1 MRTLSKYIKEKW
13 KLIAIAVATP
23 LLLTSCYYLGVITVS
38 KPGNDS
44 LEEIHDFIQHNNFYP
59 EYSFKLDSVG
69 FHRLG
74 YGIHKLESNQH
85 VGSQIQIRVF
95 DNIGNLT
102 NGLSLCH
109 GDFETKQFLWS
120 LFPPTALSK
129 SSVSSTTRL
138 YQLSEHWGIS
148 EQEKAA
154 FSKDVKASD
163 LTILIVW
170 NSSASY
176 YSKRIMKEVDRY
188 KSMFEDKKI
197 LTCYLNASTE
207 AGGFQEEF
215 LQEIADTLD
224 NNSRAIDIT
233 NTAEHLMHF
242 GQYSTALKVLS
253 NIIPG
258 STTSIEKQR
267 IETAVGVS
275 WYMSQEYYKAIEHLN
290 SILTDSLNPSIEQIV
305 YVGKSIEQTQGP
317 FKALEYYH
325 NLSIKSS
332 FYNRYVSPRI
342 LICEF
347 NAQPNTTLERQL
359 RRIRFDYPYSSEI
372 NYILGKHS
380 LINGNSKDACGYYES
395 GSNGRE
401 LYPEYSQLC
410 RSALTE
416 HCNSA
421 P

>member
-1 MRTLSKYIKEKW
+1 
-13 KLIAIAVATP
+13 
-23 LLLTSCYYLGVITVS
+23 
-38 KPGNDS
+38 
-44 LEEIHDFIQHNNFYP
+44 
-59 EYSFKLDSVG
+59 
-69 FHRLG
+69 
-74 YGIHKLESNQH
+74 
-85 VGSQIQIRVF
+85 
-95 DNIGNLT
+95 
-102 NGLSLCH
+102 
-109 GDFETKQFLWS
+109 
-120 LFPPTALSK
+120 
-129 SSVSSTTRL
+129 
-138 YQLSEHWGIS
+138 
-148 EQEKAA
+148 
-154 FSKDVKASD
+154 
-163 LTILIVW
+163 
-170 NSSASY
+170 
-176 YSKRIMKEVDRY
+176 
-188 KSMFEDKKI
+188 
-197 LTCYLNASTE
+197 
-207 AGGFQEEF
+207 
-215 LQEIADTLD
+215 
-224 NNSRAIDIT
+224 
-233 NTAEHLMHF
+233 
-242 GQYSTALKVLS
+242 
-253 NIIPG
+253 
-258 STTSIEKQR
+258 
-267 IETAVGVS
+267 
-275 WYMSQEYYKAIEHLN
+275 MSQEYYKAIEHLN